1 MQNDIK
7 CKYSKKFNVDL
18 NLGSSIR
25 KNPTLINS
33 CPMAI
38 PNSALRVVLALK

>member
-1 MQNDIK
+1 MTYNVNTQR
-7 CKYSKKFNVDL
+7 SFNVDL
-18 NLGSSIR
+18 NIGNSIR
-25 KNPTLINS
+25 KNLTLINS